1 MIYFILIRI
10 VTIEHGCV
18 CAAGLAGIPI
28 PSSRSLWEAEDAATW
43 MRTLESQ
50 SGAPRI
56 ATFQDLALNDDRGVG
71 NSDFPDDLFANL
83 DGLGT
88 LAAFAS
94 NILC

>member
-1 MIYFILIRI
+1 
-10 VTIEHGCV
+10 
-18 CAAGLAGIPI
+18 
-28 PSSRSLWEAEDAATW
+28 

-71 NSDFPDDLFANL
+71 NSDFPDDLYANL